1 MRNLG
6 GNRGEDGRERER
18 EQKSRLGAFV
28 RPSSQGCLNAYKR
41 NGPRP
46 PTHII
51 KSALDASCWGKRH
64 DPATPMAAVR
74 RQVSACILYTSAGN
88 GQAGARHTEARRG
101 EASSAWCDLVGRHVA
116 SACIWMGG
124 MDEWMN
130 GWMYQI
136 THTYLGTDIIYTV
149 SSAVSLWA
157 LQAVIRHTHTR
168 TLSLSLDRQ
177 SGSPT
182 GAVSSHPHMARYGSG
197 ASHPGRQTSRR
208 ISDVLHSFEKAI
220 RPGAEAGGEAAIGH
234 TGPGWRPLVGAEAML
249 ASQGWRQAA
258 GEAYVVYVC
267 MCVVWTR
274 ASQAACSA
282 QRPNGR
288 PAFACACLLVRDS
301 RLPYRTHSRALS
313 RSLSRVRVHNQLHV
327 RCVCCATPRPR

>member
-1 MRNLG
+1 MSEES
-6 GNRGEDGRERER
+6 RGKSGRGRERERER

-168 TLSLSLDRQ
+168 FLSLSLSRQAVGQSDRRRLITSTHGTLWIGGKPSWSADITQ
-177 SGSPT
+177 DQRRAPQLREGDPPRSRGRW
-182 GAVSSHPHMARYGSG
+182 GGCHWPHRSRMAS
-197 ASHPGRQTSRR
+197 PGRRG
-208 ISDVLHSFEKAI
+208 SD
-220 RPGAEAGGEAAIGH
+220 AGVAGVA
-234 TGPGWRPLVGAEAML
+234 TGGRGGVC
-249 ASQGWRQAA
+249 S
-258 GEAYVVYVC
+258 VC
-267 MCVVWTR
+267 MYVRSLDTGLPGCMFRTTSKR
-274 ASQAACSA
+274 ASSVRLCL
-282 QRPNGR
+282 
-288 PAFACACLLVRDS
+288 FACQGLETT
-301 RLPYRTHSRALS
+301 LPYSLARALS
-313 RSLSRVRVHNQLHV
+313 LSSTS
-327 RCVCCATPRPR
+327 A

>member
-1 MRNLG
+1 MSEES
-6 GNRGEDGRERER
+6 RGKSGRGRERERER

-124 MDEWMN
+124 N
-130 GWMYQI
+130 G
-136 THTYLGTDIIYTV
+136 
-149 SSAVSLWA
+149 
-157 LQAVIRHTHTR
+157 
-168 TLSLSLDRQ
+168 
-177 SGSPT
+177 
-182 GAVSSHPHMARYGSG
+182 
-197 ASHPGRQTSRR
+197 
-208 ISDVLHSFEKAI
+208 
-220 RPGAEAGGEAAIGH
+220 
-234 TGPGWRPLVGAEAML
+234 
-249 ASQGWRQAA
+249 
-258 GEAYVVYVC
+258 
-267 MCVVWTR
+267 
-274 ASQAACSA
+274 
-282 QRPNGR
+282 
-288 PAFACACLLVRDS
+288 
-301 RLPYRTHSRALS
+301 
-313 RSLSRVRVHNQLHV
+313 
-327 RCVCCATPRPR
+327 

>member
-1 MRNLG
+1 
-6 GNRGEDGRERER
+6 
-18 EQKSRLGAFV
+18 
-28 RPSSQGCLNAYKR
+28 
-41 NGPRP
+41 
-46 PTHII
+46 
-51 KSALDASCWGKRH
+51 
-64 DPATPMAAVR
+64 
-74 RQVSACILYTSAGN
+74 
-88 GQAGARHTEARRG
+88 
-101 EASSAWCDLVGRHVA
+101 
-116 SACIWMGG
+116 
-124 MDEWMN
+124 MDEWMDVSDHSYISRD
-130 GWMYQI
+130 GHHLYGLICSQS
-136 THTYLGTDIIYTV
+136 LGTPG
-149 SSAVSLWA
+149 SH
-157 LQAVIRHTHTR
+157 QAHTHALS
-168 TLSLSLDRQ
+168 LSLSLDRQ

-313 RSLSRVRVHNQLHV
+313 LSLEYECIISCMSVASAVPRHARGERGTIPSHLTTNEGLHHSLLTTTRHSPLVQPEQRFPSPCHTHSCPDAGWAAWPDSHGAVEKGLVTASLVHWSGRVELVGRVV
-327 RCVCCATPRPR
+327 VSETGRA